1 MMDQKF
7 FRSLLLLVNN
17 KDIFRLLQ
25 EYGEE
30 RTQTLLNQMSLE
42 KDMDKVKRIQG
53 SVAELRR
60 IKTLREQVIK
70 GAE

>member
-1 MMDQKF
+1 VMDQKF

-60 IKTLREQVIK
+60 IKTLREEVIK

>member
-1 MMDQKF
+1 MDQKF

>member
-60 IKTLREQVIK
+60 IKTLREEVIK

>member
-1 MMDQKF
+1 MDQKF

-60 IKTLREQVIK
+60 IKTLREEVIK